1 MIWTI
6 PADKTKKR
14 REFIVPLTT
23 EMSQLLTALKQ
34 LKLNDYLFPG
44 EKQEHVHR
52 ETVLKALKRLKVD
65 STAHGFRALA
75 RSLFRRD
82 WSIRLGIAGNVPFSQ
97 GWK

>member
-44 EKQEHVHR
+44 EKQEHAHR
-52 ETVLKALKRLKVD
+52 
-65 STAHGFRALA
+65 
-75 RSLFRRD
+75 
-82 WSIRLGIAGNVPFSQ
+82 
-97 GWK
+97 